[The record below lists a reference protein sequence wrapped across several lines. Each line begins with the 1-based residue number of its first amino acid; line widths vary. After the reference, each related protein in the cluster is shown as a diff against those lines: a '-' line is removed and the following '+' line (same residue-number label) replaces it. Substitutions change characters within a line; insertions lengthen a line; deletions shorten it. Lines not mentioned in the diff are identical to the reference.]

1 MNSIEICSYLE
12 KEVIKPNNCTGCG
25 MCVALLG
32 GVMVYKNGT
41 VLPDFVSKKKY
52 IEDKVSNMVYLACPG
67 HGISYPSLYRKH
79 YGRLPDNWLFGN
91 VKKIRTGY
99 ALDSTIRRNSASG
112 GVMTS
117 VLCYLLESKRVDAV
131 IIVRQ
136 GLKTPEEALV
146 TIAHSLEEVL
156 LSAQSVYIPVSVLDI
171 LSEINPKLRY
181 AITCLPEQAASLRV
195 LQHLWYE
202 PANQIKYVLGPYTGT
217 ALESSAIR
225 CLLKSRGIYRNDR
238 IVSLKWRAGEWPGY
252 LEIKLSSGKVVKSK
266 KVYYNF
272 LIPFFIT
279 QASLQSIDFTNEFSD
294 LSVGDA
300 WSPKFENIGAG
311 FSVIVTRST
320 EMESIINEMIDKRFL
335 KVENVALSKAG
346 EMHGHMIDFKK
357 RGGFIRNKWKS
368 ALGFKVP
375 NYGIYP
381 SKIPFSRYVVEC
393 VISGLFIVCRNRFSR
408 KILEFIPEAI
418 IGPLFNKLRLFW
430 KFTSRPTK
438 RNGLENLDFIE
449 SDNGRL
455 F

>member
-1 MNSIEICSYLE
+1 M
-12 KEVIKPNNCTGCG
+12 
-25 MCVALLG
+25 
-32 GVMVYKNGT
+32 
-41 VLPDFVSKKKY
+41 
-52 IEDKVSNMVYLACPG
+52 
-67 HGISYPSLYRKH
+67 
-79 YGRLPDNWLFGN
+79 
-91 VKKIRTGY
+91 
-99 ALDSTIRRNSASG
+99 
-112 GVMTS
+112 
-117 VLCYLLESKRVDAV
+117 
-131 IIVRQ
+131 
-136 GLKTPEEALV
+136 
-146 TIAHSLEEVL
+146 
-156 LSAQSVYIPVSVLDI
+156 
-171 LSEINPKLRY
+171 
-181 AITCLPEQAASLRV
+181 
-195 LQHLWYE
+195 
-202 PANQIKYVLGPYTGT
+202 
-217 ALESSAIR
+217 
-225 CLLKSRGIYRNDR
+225 
-238 IVSLKWRAGEWPGY
+238 
-252 LEIKLSSGKVVKSK
+252 
-266 KVYYNF
+266 
-272 LIPFFIT
+272 
-279 QASLQSIDFTNEFSD
+279 
-294 LSVGDA
+294 GDA